1 MYNKQLLH
9 AFQSPTWLNS
19 HPNAENSI
27 QLLWR
32 VWQLLDAI
40 KSFQFSKY
48 LKAEAIL
55 ASCDL
60 ARPHLKAHPWNKH
73 LLAVV
78 KSQDINN
85 EWQDTRCRACLQLR
99 KGGNF
104 IQVMR
109 GRQS

>member
-19 HPNAENSI
+19 HPNAENFI
-27 QLLWR
+27 QLLWH

-48 LKAEAIL
+48 LKAEAVL

-60 ARPHLKAHPWNKH
+60 ARPHLKAHPWYKH

-85 EWQDTRCRACLQLR
+85 
-99 KGGNF
+99 GS
-104 IQVMR
+104 
-109 GRQS
+109 GRTQGAEPVCNYGKEETLSR